1 MGSKFIL
8 THLINRNL
16 KRIIATESLGDFEKA
31 WVENDFS
38 FSFLEVDFFKM
49 EGLIKSPT
57 FSVGLSCVGTIQIS
71 LKWLV

>member
-8 THLINRNL
+8 NHLINRNL

-49 EGLIKSPT
+49 EGLIY
-57 FSVGLSCVGTIQIS
+57 
-71 LKWLV
+71 

>member
-1 MGSKFIL
+1 MQDHLKDRNEKMTIIVIL
-8 THLINRNL
+8 LV
-16 KRIIATESLGDFEKA
+16 DFEKA